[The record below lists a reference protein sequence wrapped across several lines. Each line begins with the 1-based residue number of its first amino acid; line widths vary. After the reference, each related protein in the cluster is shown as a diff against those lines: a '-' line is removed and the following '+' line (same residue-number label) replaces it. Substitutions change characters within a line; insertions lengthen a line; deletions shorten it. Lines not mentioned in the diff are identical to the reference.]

1 MLLGVLCHADKPL
14 DTWPEH
20 RRALWHSCETGPQV
34 HMCPYILRDVLSSQ
48 RSSPPPVKDR
58 VLIYTPESKEAIVC
72 EFVLLSKEIT
82 SALACERTTSM
93 SRMSPLSN
101 ATL

>member
-1 MLLGVLCHADKPL
+1 MQLGVLGHADEPL

-20 RRALWHSCETGPQV
+20 RRALWHSRKTGPQV
-34 HMCPYILRDVLSSQ
+34 HMYPYILRDVLPSQ
-48 RSSPPPVKDR
+48 QSKPPPDKDR

-72 EFVLLSKEIT
+72 EFVLLPKEIT
-82 SALACERTTSM
+82 SALVCERTTSM